1 MCRPANGRRFP
12 NSRART
18 GAAGKPAQSLV
29 FLGCRARPKPA
40 ACIPCQDVKTMG
52 PTPRLRLRALGAI
65 VRNYQSPA
73 MVNAEL
79 PQANLAAGK
88 RGPAGGWEAR
98 RGGPRFPTCRNSRA
112 RGPGPAARPRRAA
125 ALRPR
130 YQSSG
135 APGRMKSGARYPW
148 EEPALARKIV
158 PKITTREVLP

>member
-98 RGGPRFPTCRNSRA
+98 RAVRVPPRAATAA
-112 RGPGPAARPRRAA
+112 RGAPAPRR
-125 ALRPR
+125 
-130 YQSSG
+130 
-135 APGRMKSGARYPW
+135 
-148 EEPALARKIV
+148 
-158 PKITTREVLP
+158 VLD